1 MQLTDNF
8 KLLGS
13 YTLTDIE
20 YSKSMVSTLSTA
32 TNPIENKG
40 NSPTQAPK
48 HMASLWGDYAFNEG
62 ALDGL
67 RLGAGV
73 RYVGYSWADAENT
86 MKVPSYTL
94 FDASVGYD
102 LSKVGIKG
110 VDVRVNANNLTNES
124 YVATCASLSF
134 CYMGE
139 ERNVSATVSYEF

>member
-8 KLLGS
+8 KVLGS

-20 YSKSMVSTLSTA
+20 YSKSMLSTVSDVD
-32 TNPIENKG
+32 NKG

-48 HMASLWGDYAFNEG
+48 HMASVWGDYKFNSG

-67 RLGAGV
+67 RLGTGL
-73 RYVGYSWADAENT
+73 RYVGSSWVDAENT

-94 FDASVGYD
+94 WDASMGYD
-102 LSKVGIKG
+102 LGKVGLKG
-110 VDVRVNANNLTNES
+110 VDVRLNANNLTNES
-124 YVATCASLSF
+124 YVASCASLNF

-139 ERNVSATVSYEF
+139 ERNVSATVSYQF